1 MNRCLIAVPILDDY
15 QNVVLQVADW
25 SPIAKD
31 VDITVFNAPLGGQDK
46 VIGALADFDI
56 VVGMRERTPFPR
68 AVIEALPKLKLLI
81 TTGARN
87 ASFDLAAAKE
97 RNVVVC
103 GTPSIGNPTAGIA
116 IGLMLE
122 ITRRIGFENA
132 RMKSGELWQTTV
144 GLDLEGQTLGVIGLG
159 KLGARVARIAKAFG
173 MKVVAWSQNLT
184 PEKCQEA
191 GVEYAG
197 KEDLLRQAD
206 FISIHVILSQR
217 SRGLIGAGDLALMK
231 PTAYLINTSRGP
243 IVDESALLGA
253 LKEKRIAGAGL
264 DVFDV
269 EPLPLD
275 HPFRRLDNVV
285 LTPHLG
291 YVSVQNYR
299 AYFAGV
305 VEDIR
310 GFLDGKPVR
319 AMSPG

>member
-1 MNRCLIAVPILDDY
+1 MAYRCAILDDY
-15 QNVVLQVADW
+15 QNVALKMADW

-31 VDITVFNAPLGGQDK
+31 VEIKVFNAPLGGEDS
-46 VIGALADFDI
+46 VVRALADFDI
-56 VVGMRERTPFPR
+56 VCGMRERTAFPR
-68 AVIEALPKLKLLI
+68 AVIEKLPKLRLLI

-97 RNVVVC
+97 RGVVVC

-122 ITRRIGFENA
+122 LTRRIGFENA
-132 RMKSGELWQTTV
+132 RMKSGEPWQTTI
-144 GLDLEGQTLGVIGLG
+144 GLDLAGLTLGVIGLG
-159 KLGARVARIAKAFG
+159 KLGTRVAQIAKAFG

-184 PEKCQEA
+184 AEQCRDA

-197 KEDLLRQAD
+197 KEELLRQAD
-206 FISIHVILSQR
+206 FVTIHVVLSQR
-217 SRGLIGAGDLALMK
+217 TRGLIGAKELGLMK

-243 IVDESALLGA
+243 IVDEAALLAA
-253 LKEKRIAGAGL
+253 LTERRIAGAGL

-269 EPLPLD
+269 EPLPRD
-275 HPFRRLDNVV
+275 HPLRRLDNVV

-291 YVSVQNYR
+291 YVSLQNYR
-299 AYFAGV
+299 AYFFGV

-310 GFLDGKPVR
+310 AWIDGKPVR
-319 AMSPG
+319 VLTA